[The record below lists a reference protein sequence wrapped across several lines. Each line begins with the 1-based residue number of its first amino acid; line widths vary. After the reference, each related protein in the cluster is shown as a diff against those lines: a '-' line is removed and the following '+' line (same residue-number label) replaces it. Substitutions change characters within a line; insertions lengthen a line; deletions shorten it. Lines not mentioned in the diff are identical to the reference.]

1 MGLKAK
7 LQKIEN
13 SKKEQNSKNIEKVT
27 WLEGV
32 YGKDKRYASSKVY
45 SK

>member
-13 SKKEQNSKNIEKVT
+13 SKKNQDTKNTEHVT

-32 YGKDKRYASSKVY
+32 YGKNRRYASGKVY

>member
-13 SKKEQNSKNIEKVT
+13 SKKEQNSKNTEKVT
-27 WLEGV
+27 WLEEV
-32 YGKDKRYASSKVY
+32 YGKNRRYTTSKVY